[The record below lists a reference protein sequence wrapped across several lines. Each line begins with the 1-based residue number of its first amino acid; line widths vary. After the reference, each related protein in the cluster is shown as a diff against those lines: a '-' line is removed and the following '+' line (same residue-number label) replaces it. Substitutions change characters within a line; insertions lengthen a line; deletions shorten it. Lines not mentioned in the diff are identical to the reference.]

1 MNVGINSSVGVW
13 LFQMNTN
20 ISKMEFGLS
29 SLIAAL
35 ILTLFSA
42 DSVFAQVGSTWSDR
56 PIRIFATSPP
66 GGSIDLLARMVA
78 TECSQSTGKSF
89 IVENR
94 AGANGNIA
102 ANMVVKG
109 PPDGHQWFVTLPG
122 VFSINQYLFKT
133 MPFDSNRD
141 ILPVAILGQSPLI
154 LTVNKSVPAKNF
166 PDFLKWVKSNPG
178 KLFYSSAGVGTT
190 GHLAMELLKQT
201 AGLDVLHV
209 PYKGTAEANIALISG
224 EVQMSLGNTTSAFPH
239 MKSGQILGLAVG
251 QKQRIEDYPELPTIH
266 ESGVPNFEVLPWFA
280 LGTRVGVS
288 KDIVDKVHACAT
300 ASMTKPENKKRFEN
314 VGIISQPMT
323 QLEFARYVQ
332 AESKLWGDVVRKS
345 GASLD

>member
-1 MNVGINSSVGVW
+1 
-13 LFQMNTN
+13 
-20 ISKMEFGLS
+20 
-29 SLIAAL
+29 
-35 ILTLFSA
+35 
-42 DSVFAQVGSTWSDR
+42 
-56 PIRIFATSPP
+56 
-66 GGSIDLLARMVA
+66 
-78 TECSQSTGKSF
+78 
-89 IVENR
+89 
-94 AGANGNIA
+94 
-102 ANMVVKG
+102 
-109 PPDGHQWFVTLPG
+109 
-122 VFSINQYLFKT
+122 
-133 MPFDSNRD
+133 
-141 ILPVAILGQSPLI
+141 VAILGQSPLI

-201 AGLDVLHV
+201 AGLDVSHV

>member
-1 MNVGINSSVGVW
+1 MKIILIEAVKAW
-13 LFQMNTN
+13 LVAIKTSRFQMGHT
-20 ISKMEFGLS
+20 
-29 SLIAAL
+29 AL
-35 ILTLFSA
+35 QLLVAFTLVLLPVG
-42 DSVFAQVGSTWSDR
+42 SVFAQVGSSWSDR
-56 PIRIFATSPP
+56 PIRIYATSPP

-122 VFSINQYLFKT
+122 VFSINQYLFKS
-133 MPFDSNRD
+133 MPFDSNKD
-141 ILPVAILGQSPLI
+141 ILPVAVLGQSPLI
-154 LTVNKSVPAKNF
+154 LTVNKAVPAKNF

-201 AGLDVLHV
+201 AGLDVVHV
-209 PYKGTAEANIALISG
+209 PYKGTAEANIGLISG

-239 MKSGQILGLAVG
+239 MKSGQIQGLAVG
-251 QKQRIEDYPELPTIH
+251 QKQRIDEYPDLPTIH

-300 ASMTKPENKKRFEN
+300 ASITKPENKKRLEN
-314 VGIISQPMT
+314 VGIIPQLMT
-323 QLEFARYVQ
+323 QPEFARYVQ